1 MPQNITVFCG
11 SHKGRT
17 PIYESSIAL
26 LGKLIAQQ
34 HRTLIYGGSNKGY
47 MGTLS
52 SAAIEEGGHVVA
64 VIPRIFS
71 NEVIY
76 SQQVGELIIVDT
88 MLQRKEILI
97 ERGDAFIALP
107 GGVGTLD
114 EFTDVLSA
122 KQLGTINKP
131 LALLNIEGFFD
142 SFLSQLQHC
151 VDEGLMEQRLLDS
164 IVVHHDPE
172 VVLQRLQEDQQPTP
186 TL

>member
-1 MPQNITVFCG
+1 MLQNITVFCG
-11 SHKGRT
+11 SHKSRN
-17 PIYESSIAL
+17 PQYESPIAL
-26 LGKLIAQQ
+26 LGKKIAQQ
-34 HRTLIYGGSNKGY
+34 HYTLIYGGSNKGY

-52 SAAIEEGGHVVA
+52 SAAIAEGGNVVA

-76 SQQVGELIIVDT
+76 SQQVGELVIVDT

-97 ERGDAFIALP
+97 NRGDAFIALP

-122 KQLGTINKP
+122 RQLGTINKP

-142 SFLSQLQHC
+142 PFLDQLQHC
-151 VDEGLMEQRLLDS
+151 VDDGLMEQQLLDS
-164 IVVHHDPE
+164 IVVHHDPG
-172 VVLQRLQEDQQPTP
+172 VILQL
-186 TL
+186 LSNAK